1 MKWYNVKME
10 WVCECENPELEC
22 PGPIRRANIGHVAW
36 DDVEVLWSY
45 IGEELYV
52 DSEDEARIVEWLS
65 LPKDNIEQF
74 LKTAYDAGFILYYE
88 LWYYEL

>member
-1 MKWYNVKME
+1 MKYYNVKME
-10 WVCECENPELEC
+10 WECECEDPELEC
-22 PGPIRRANIGHVAW
+22 PGSIRRANIGHVAW

-45 IGEELYV
+45 IGEELYI
-52 DSEDEARIVEWLS
+52 DSEDEARFVEWLS